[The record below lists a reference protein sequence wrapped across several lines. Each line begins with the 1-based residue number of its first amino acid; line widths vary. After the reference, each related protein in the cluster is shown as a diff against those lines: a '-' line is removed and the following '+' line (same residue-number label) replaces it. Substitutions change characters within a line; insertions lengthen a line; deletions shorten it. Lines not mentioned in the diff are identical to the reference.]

1 MKIAKILASFVLSV
15 AIIVPSGFAGDI
27 WEKANSDTYKEK
39 VGPMFVRG
47 LLNAVTSPV
56 DILVQTVDKT
66 KDGPPLI
73 GTLTGM
79 AGGLGCTALRAGS
92 GLVDVG
98 LFWVP
103 GFNGFPVNRSYH
115 NCLLCDQ
122 MKSSD
127 YTYQTP
133 VVQQVYTPQPVV
145 TQTYTP
151 QPVATQYVSDS
162 TSQPVVSVVK
172 EMPQAVEEVPTPTK
186 KVRDPY
192 RYVKK

>member
-1 MKIAKILASFVLSV
+1 MKKISVMLVLLLSFALMIPSV
-15 AIIVPSGFAGDI
+15 ASADI
-27 WEKANSDTYKEK
+27 WESAESDSYKEK

-47 LLNAVTSPV
+47 LLNAATSPV

-66 KDGPPLI
+66 KQGPPLI

-79 AGGLGCTALRAGS
+79 AGGLGCTALRASS

-115 NCLLCDQ
+115 NCLLCDDRPEQ
-122 MKSSD
+122 VEYIRS
-127 YTYQTP
+127 TP
-133 VVQQVYTPQPVV
+133 VVQQPVV
-145 TQTYTP
+145 TQI
-151 QPVATQYVSDS
+151 V
-162 TSQPVVSVVK
+162 
-172 EMPQAVEEVPTPTK
+172 QAPAPKPIVTVVEEQPTATATTTSTPVR